1 MLGMSGA
8 GKTTVGQEI
17 AKARSFEFVDTDA
30 QLIELTGRES
40 IQHIID
46 EQGDDFLLAIQ
57 EPLLMGID
65 PEKKVVSPGGDIVHM
80 SIALNH
86 LRQKALTLFLDDSL
100 ENIESRMGDPSR
112 RGIVGLQTKTLKQVY
127 EERLP
132 LYFEA
137 ADVVVDCRQKVM
149 RQIVHE
155 SLERTSEALA
165 A

>member
-8 GKTTVGQEI
+8 GKTTVGQEL
-17 AKARSFEFVDTDA
+17 AKIRSFEFVDTDA

-80 SIALNH
+80 PTALTY
-86 LRQKALTLFLDDSL
+86 LRQKALTLFLDDAL
-100 ENIESRMGDPSR
+100 ENIQARMGDPSR

-137 ADVVVDCRQKVM
+137 ADVVVDCRQKAMNV
-149 RQIVHE
+149 IVHE
-155 SLERTSEALA
+155 ALSRTTESLVA
-165 A
+165 